1 MKRTR
6 WNWRKLTSVLLAL
19 LMTVSVISGCG
30 NNNGNDAN
38 NGNQSGSSDTSNPG
52 NEGSGT
58 KKTTLKIGERQEIQ
72 GTIPY
77 DLGTSTTSA
86 FEKIYDALTER
97 DASGAVV
104 PSVATSWE
112 TESDTEWIFHLQEG
126 IKFTDGEDLNADA
139 CVFTW
144 KVLSEGET
152 GWGNINDLLTVIK
165 DVEKVD
171 DYTIRITTYEPFGNL
186 PLRLTMF
193 RVLPP
198 DYVEEVGY
206 EGLREQPLG
215 SGPYTYV
222 DFALGEYYSFKVN
235 PDHWRGAPAIEEV
248 TYVQI
253 PDASARI
260 MALEAGDVDLI
271 TDVPINQIEQLKSN
285 PKFEIAAVPST
296 FCFFA
301 QFNTFS
307 NEALQDVRVRQALA
321 MGVDVQQIIDTVF
334 LGYANRLATPI
345 CSAAFDGYDA
355 SIEPYPYDPAAA
367 RALLEETGYADNLT
381 LDLVINPDSFGLSDT
396 AQIISAQLAEIG
408 VTVNVVEKE
417 SGIIRQEYA
426 THEVGDIVITGTGG
440 TQGDCGLVTQI
451 AFSPE
456 GRYSTWSGTELDELR
471 QKCESC
477 VDPEEQAALYSE
489 LQQLAKDLCPAIA
502 LWQSY
507 NIYAYDANL
516 RGWTPYANSLTLLR
530 DAYWAE

>member
-1 MKRTR
+1 MKRMR
-6 WNWRKLTSVLLAL
+6 QNWRRLTAATVSL
-19 LMTVSVISGCG
+19 LMILSMVSGCG
-30 NNNGNDAN
+30 NNSSNSNANDPSKSNSAN
-38 NGNQSGSSDTSNPG
+38 VDSDS
-52 NEGSGT
+52 T
-58 KKTTLKIGERQEIQ
+58 KDVKTTLKIGERQEIQ

-77 DLGTSTTSA
+77 DLGTSTTSG

-126 IKFTDGEDLNADA
+126 IKFTDGEELNADA
-139 CVFTW
+139 VVYTW

-171 DYTIRITTYEPFGNL
+171 EYSVRITTLMPFGNL

-198 DYVEEVGY
+198 NYVDEVGY

-222 DFALGEYYSFKVN
+222 DFALGEYYTFEAN
-235 PDHWRGAPAIEEV
+235 PNHWRGAPAIDEI

-285 PKFEIAAVPST
+285 PEFKVEAVPST
-296 FCFFA
+296 FCYFA
-301 QFNTFS
+301 QFNTFT
-307 NEALQDVRVRQALA
+307 NEALQDVRVRRALT
-321 MGVDVQQIIDTVF
+321 MGVDVDQIIETVF
-334 LGYANRLATPI
+334 EGYATKLATPI
-345 CSAAFDGYDA
+345 CSSAYDFFDE
-355 SIEPYPYDPAAA
+355 SIEREPYDPDAA
-367 RALLEETGYADNLT
+367 RKLLEEAGYADGLT
-381 LDLVINPDSFGLSDT
+381 LDLVINPATFGLVDT
-396 AQIISAQLAEIG
+396 AQIISSQLGEIG

-440 TQGDCGLVTQI
+440 TQGDCGLVTNI
-451 AFSPE
+451 AFSPT
-456 GRYSTWSGTELDELR
+456 GRYSTWSTTELDDLR
-471 QKCESC
+471 KRCESS
-477 VDPEEQAALYSE
+477 VDPEEQAKLYSE
-489 LQQLAKDLCPAIA
+489 LQQMAKDLCPAIP

-507 NIYAYDANL
+507 NIYAYDADL
-516 RGWTPYANSLTLLR
+516 QGWTPYANSLTIMR

>member
-1 MKRTR
+1 MKRTH
-6 WNWRKLTSVLLAL
+6 WNWRKLTLLFLVVL
-19 LMTVSVISGCG
+19 MVMSTISGCG
-30 NNNGNDAN
+30 DNANSNNPDSGNTN
-38 NGNQSGSSDTSNPG
+38 N
-52 NEGSGT
+52 SGT
-58 KKTTLKIGERQEIQ
+58 IDPDSGKEKKTTLKIGERQEIQ

-86 FEKIYDALTER
+86 FEKVYDALTER

-139 CVFTW
+139 VVYTW

-165 DVEKVD
+165 DVEKID
-171 DYTIRITTYEPFGNL
+171 DYTVRFTTYEPFGNL

-206 EGLREQPLG
+206 DGLREQPLG
-215 SGPYTYV
+215 SGPYTFV
-222 DFALGEYYSFKVN
+222 DFALGEYYTVKAN
-235 PDHWRGAPAIEEV
+235 PDHWRGAPAINEV

-271 TDVPINQIEQLKSN
+271 NDVPINQIEKLKNN
-285 PKFEIAAVPST
+285 PEIKVEAVPST
-296 FCFFA
+296 FCYFA
-301 QFNTFS
+301 QFNTFA
-307 NEALQDVRVRQALA
+307 NEALQDVRVRKALT
-321 MGVDVQQIIDTVF
+321 MGVDVEQIIETVF

-355 SIEPYPYDPAAA
+355 SIEPLPYDPEGAK
-367 RALLEETGYADNLT
+367 ALLEEAGYADGLT
-381 LDLVINPDSFGLSDT
+381 LNLVINPATYGLTDT
-396 AQIISAQLAEIG
+396 AQIIASQLSEIG

-451 AFSPE
+451 AFSPT
-456 GRYSTWSGTELDELR
+456 GRYSTWSGTELDEMR

-477 VDPEEQAALYSE
+477 VDPDEQAKLYSE
-489 LQQLAKDLCPAIA
+489 LQQMAKDLCPAIP

-507 NIYAYDANL
+507 NIYAYDADL
-516 RGWTPYANSLTLLR
+516 EGWTPYANSLTLTR
-530 DAYWAE
+530 NAYWAE